1 MMSLAIRPESAAD
14 LVAIREVTQAAFL
27 KAAHA
32 SHTEHLIVDALRKAG
47 ALSLSLVAETSGN
60 IIGHV
65 AVSPVAIADGS
76 AGWFGL
82 GPVSVL
88 PMYQGHGVGSVL
100 VQEVLSLLR
109 QRAAAGCVVLGEPSF
124 YSRFGFKSEADLVLA
139 GVPPEYFQAI
149 CLHGVLPRGEVR
161 YHDAFYASSE

>member
-47 ALSLSLVAETSGN
+47 ALSLSLVAESSGN

-65 AVSPVAIADGS
+65 ALSPVAIADGS
-76 AGWFGL
+76 TGWFGL

-88 PMYQGHGVGSVL
+88 PMYQSHGVGSVL
-100 VQEVLSLLR
+100 VREALSLLR

-139 GVPPEYFQAI
+139 GVPPEYFQAT
-149 CLHGVLPRGEVR
+149 CFRGALPRGEVR